1 MRITNLM
8 PSSRGRIVIGLVL
21 GALVVALVVLTL
33 AYRRLSSANDLMT
46 ADRDALCRARTSSLK
61 TLAEDKPQL
70 DMRHQVKKATDKFV
84 SKICLGEWNP
94 VPIDE
99 ANDCWVKTQADSC
112 YFGYVEKLLPLYQ
125 ARGWRP

>member
-8 PSSRGRIVIGLVL
+8 PSSRGRIAIGLAL
-21 GALVVALVVLTL
+21 GALVVALVVVAL
-33 AYRRLSSANDLMT
+33 AYRRLSTAHEMMS
-46 ADRDALCRARTSSLK
+46 ADRAALCRSRASLLK
-61 TLAEDKPQL
+61 TLADDKPQL
-70 DMRHQVKKATDKFV
+70 DMRHQVKKVTDQFV
-84 SKICLGEWNP
+84 SQICLGERMP
-94 VPIDE
+94 VPIDT

>member
-1 MRITNLM
+1 MRITDLM
-8 PSSRGRIVIGLVL
+8 PSSRGRIVIGLAF
-21 GALVVALVVLTL
+21 GALVVALVVLVL
-33 AYRRLSSANDLMT
+33 AYRRVSTANDSMS
-46 ADRDALCRARTSSLK
+46 ADRTALCRSRASLLK
-61 TLAEDKPQL
+61 TLADDKPQL
-70 DMRHQVKKATDKFV
+70 DMRHQVKKVTDPFV
-84 SKICLGEWNP
+84 SQICLGERMP